1 MKKRIIAPKTDTV
14 KHCEHVIVVKR
25 EWPNMNAEE
34 T

>member
-1 MKKRIIAPKTDTV
+1 MKRIIAPKANTV
-14 KHCEHVIVVKR
+14 KCCKHVIVVKR